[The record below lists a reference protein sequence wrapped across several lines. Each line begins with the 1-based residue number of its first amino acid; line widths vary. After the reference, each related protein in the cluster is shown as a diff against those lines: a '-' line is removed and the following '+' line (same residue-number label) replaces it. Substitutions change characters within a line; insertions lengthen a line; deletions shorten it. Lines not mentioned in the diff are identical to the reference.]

1 MSLKVIGDTM
11 IFKSEYGYTTTIS
24 NKNINGEYEKMYIQ
38 VQFPKGIELE
48 NKTKIKIVSSFLSFY
63 KTKDGM
69 PKLKLVVQD
78 FRTEEDMQKIEENYA
93 KEEREAIQNEDSFV
107 DLELP
112 F

>member
-63 KTKDGM
+63 KAKDGM

-78 FRTEEDMQKIEENYA
+78 FRTEEDMQKMEEDYV
-93 KEEREAIQNEDSFV
+93 KEEREAIQNENEYED
-107 DLELP
+107 DLP